1 MNKKLLAKNLLF
13 IAKKVI
19 AFQNLA
25 IHYDFKG
32 LDIEFSWEVVT
43 DEQRSLTLKESI
55 TALKHIDIRVDAMLK
70 HINDVAKKH
79 GAKMILQNDTRF
91 YANLGS
97 FKGTALLQCQNEELR
112 AKMQRLLGFVEMRF
126 GG

>member
-1 MNKKLLAKNLLF
+1 MNNKLLAKNLLR
-13 IAKKVI
+13 IAKEMV

-43 DEQRSLTLKESI
+43 NEQGLTLKESI
-55 TALKHIDIRVDAMLK
+55 VALKHVDTQVDAMLK

-79 GAKMILQNDTRF
+79 GAKLVLQNDTRF

-97 FKGTALLQCQNEELR
+97 FKGTAMLQCLNEEQR